1 VDASE
6 LSDLDALNQQLDK
19 VEEKVAQ
26 RLADEKKGKNVKN
39 PVQLLMNHIN
49 SEKELLR
56 SLPVAE

>member
-1 VDASE
+1 MDASE

>member
-1 VDASE
+1 M
-6 LSDLDALNQQLDK
+6 SDLDALNQQLDK